1 MIFKRNTQD
10 SAKGE
15 HGKVQRVRIEPE
27 RRGWEK
33 LYGLVRQVDQ
43 DRMEDIRDEI
53 DTLLVFVSSLSS
65 ANLET
70 KL

>member
-1 MIFKRNTQD
+1 MSKQNTQD
-10 SAKGE
+10 SSKDE
-15 HGKVQRVRIEPE
+15 QGKVQRVRIEPE
-27 RRGWEK
+27 QRGWAK
-33 LYGLVRQVDQ
+33 LYDLVRQVDK

-65 ANLET
+65 ENLET